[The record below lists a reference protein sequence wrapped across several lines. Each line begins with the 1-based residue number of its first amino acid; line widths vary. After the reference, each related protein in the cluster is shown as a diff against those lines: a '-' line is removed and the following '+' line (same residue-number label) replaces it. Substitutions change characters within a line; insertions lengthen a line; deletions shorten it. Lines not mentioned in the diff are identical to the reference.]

1 MSFICAIKLQV
12 RRVRDLDKVEL
23 SKLLSILFDQGF
35 TSLVSFLTTVVLSR
49 ILSIEEYAVFV
60 LLMSITITM
69 LGFQRAIITQ
79 PYVINHN
86 DFKAEEVKG
95 YFHANIIYKLLFTL
109 LFIFF
114 VPILIWFNESIKV
127 LDLTFLFTFFI
138 IFYSSFYFIKDMLL
152 SNRETLINLKY
163 SMFSNIFLVVILVF
177 IYTYKDS
184 DLSFYLLGAGIVYGL
199 AYVFYNWKNRDFLR
213 LDLSTLL
220 PYFKLNW
227 KVGKWIAGSNLFF
240 TISSQIYPW
249 LLLWY
254 MSKNEIAIYG
264 ILISISSLVNP
275 VLVSLRAYLLPIFSK
290 ISYSKEK
297 LMTLLKKWMM
307 VFFILALLLAAVG
320 ILFGENII
328 ELFFGSKYS
337 GLGILFVLPF
347 IDQAINI
354 FFQPMDVALNAIKRT
369 DVGFQMLLFRSIC
382 ALILGFI
389 LVQEYGLI
397 GVFITRILENMLY
410 QLGLFIYFKK
420 IMKV

>member
-1 MSFICAIKLQV
+1 MSFIYAIKLQV
-12 RRVRDLDKVEL
+12 QRLRGLDKTEL

-49 ILSIEEYAVFV
+49 VLVMEDYAVFV
-60 LLMSITITM
+60 LLMSITITI
-69 LGFQRAIITQ
+69 LGFQRALITQ

-86 DFKAEEVKG
+86 DFNTEEVKS

-109 LFIFF
+109 LFVVF
-114 VPILIWFNESIKV
+114 VPAIIWFKESTKV
-127 LDLTFLFTFFI
+127 LDLTLLLTFFI

-152 SNRETLINLKY
+152 SNRETLLNLKY
-163 SMFSNIFLVVILVF
+163 SLFSNIFLVIILAF
-177 IYTYKDS
+177 IYINKANN
-184 DLSFYLLGAGIVYGL
+184 LSFYLLGGCIIYGL
-199 AYVFYNWKNRDFLR
+199 AYLFYNWKNRAFLK

-264 ILISISSLVNP
+264 VLISISSLVNP

-297 LMTLLKKWMM
+297 LMILLKKWMV
-307 VFFILALLLAAVG
+307 VFFTLALLLVAIG

-347 IDQAINI
+347 VDQAINI
-354 FFQPMDVALNAIKRT
+354 FFQPIDVALNAIKRT

-397 GVFITRILENMLY
+397 GVFITRILENILY